1 MAVGLFGL
9 EYMGV
14 VLPFDGCILQ
24 IDLGNRELHDVK
36 VFAIID
42 QVEIP
47 ILRYEK
53 KLVYFVVEG
62 EPVMLPIYSKP
73 TRFSVRWVDSEEYV
87 VRALDVAANPVS
99 EIIHRSSISEMPG
112 RTNIG
117 RWILGVSITAAGQR

>member
-1 MAVGLFGL
+1 M
-9 EYMGV
+9 
-14 VLPFDGCILQ
+14 PFDGCNLQ
-24 IDLGNRELHDVK
+24 IDLGSRELHDVK

-62 EPVMLPIYSKP
+62 ETVVLPKYSKP

-87 VRALDVAANPVS
+87 VRALDVAGNPVS
-99 EIIHRSSISEMPG
+99 EIIDRSSISETPG
-112 RTNIG
+112 RTSIG
-117 RWILGVSITAAGQR
+117 RWILGVSISAARQ